1 MASPANYPLAAPA
14 LGDLPVRAAVLEHR
28 APAAAEPIA
37 HGWLA
42 DALGVAAEA
51 LALGRDARGRPY
63 LLDRGAHDCNWS
75 HSGERL
81 LVALASTG
89 RVGVDLERLR
99 PRPRALELARRFF
112 CPAEAEALAALPAEA
127 REAAFVRLWCAKEAV
142 LKAHGHGLSFGLHR
156 LEFTLDEAP
165 RLRGCD
171 AALGTPA
178 QWTLR
183 WWTPEP
189 DYLAALAWRAP

>member
-1 MASPANYPLAAPA
+1 MAPPAKSSLPA
-14 LGDLPVRAAVLEHR
+14 HVLDGLPVAAAVFEHR

-37 HGWLA
+37 RAWLA
-42 DALGVAAEA
+42 SALDTAPEA
-51 LALGRDARGRPY
+51 LQLERDARGRPH
-63 LLDRGAHDCNWS
+63 LPGCGAHDCNWS

-81 LVALASTG
+81 LVALAPAG

-112 CPAEAEALAALPAEA
+112 SATEADALATLPAAA
-127 REAAFVRLWCAKEAV
+127 RESAFVRLWCAKEAV

-156 LEFTLDEAP
+156 LEFGLGDTP
-165 RLRGCD
+165 RLLACD

-183 WWTPEP
+183 LWTPEP
-189 DYLAALAWRAP
+189 GYVAALAWRAP

>member
-1 MASPANYPLAAPA
+1 MTSPANLLPSAPA
-14 LGDLPVRAAVLEHR
+14 FDGLPVAAAVLEHR
-28 APAAAEPIA
+28 APAAAEPVA
-37 HGWLA
+37 RAWLA
-42 DALGVAAEA
+42 DALGLAPDA

-63 LLDRGAHDCNWS
+63 LPGGGARDCNWS

-81 LVALASTG
+81 LVGLASAG

-112 CPAEAEALAALPAEA
+112 APAEADALAALPPEA

-156 LEFTLDEAP
+156 LEFTLDDTP
-165 RLRGCD
+165 RLLACD
-171 AALGTPA
+171 PALGGPT

-183 WWTPEP
+183 LWTPEP
-189 DYLAALAWRAP
+189 GYVAALAWRAP